1 MDADFVAGGDDAALL
16 LGVEQGDDR
25 RDVEADCQG
34 SSSPAGCSGLVCS
47 GLVRAVVDMMPLLD
61 LLGLSLQRAMPGAR
75 AQPRRRPLSASGKED
90 YMSAMESLLTV
101 LIPLAMLAT
110 LVVLGFGVVQM
121 IRGGNPRR
129 SNKLMQY
136 RVVFQGLALLLFALL
151 MMVFKH

>member
-1 MDADFVAGGDDAALL
+1 
-16 LGVEQGDDR
+16 
-25 RDVEADCQG
+25 
-34 SSSPAGCSGLVCS
+34 
-47 GLVRAVVDMMPLLD
+47 MPLLD